1 LEVLKVSPFSFG
13 VLMSRVTLLLERIQR
28 EAEPEL
34 KPMSEER
41 MAQQDARANLIIR
54 NVENRRL
61 IEEAKIGT
69 LETVKSLKADLKL
82 ISHVLKCKNCMFELI
97 LDVERYGGSHSG
109 ISSLDLNNNDLL
121 ELYVDDEE
129 KEDIEMD
136 LDPELLKLW
145 RQIPRASDYRIGN
158 YWLQLKGESN
168 FETEK
173 FIRDR
178 LEWHKKI
185 LLYQLKQAREYY
197 RMLLAWNVDED
208 PPTPYYRIL

>member
-1 LEVLKVSPFSFG
+1 
-13 VLMSRVTLLLERIQR
+13 MSRVALLLERIQR
-28 EAEPEL
+28 KAEPEL

-41 MAQQDARANLIIR
+41 MAQQDARANLILR
-54 NVENRRL
+54 RVENRRL

-69 LETVKSLKADLKL
+69 LETVRSLKADLKL

-109 ISSLDLNNNDLL
+109 IASLDLNNNDLL
-121 ELYVDDEE
+121 ELYVDDDE
-129 KEDIEMD
+129 KEDVEMD
-136 LDPELLKLW
+136 LGKSIDPELLKLW

-158 YWLQLKGESN
+158 YWLQLKGETN

-185 LLYQLKQAREYY
+185 LLYQLKQAREHY

>member
-1 LEVLKVSPFSFG
+1 
-13 VLMSRVTLLLERIQR
+13 MSRVALLLERIQR
-28 EAEPEL
+28 KAESEL

-41 MAQQDARANLIIR
+41 MAQQDARASLILR
-54 NVENRRL
+54 RVENRRL

-82 ISHVLKCKNCMFELI
+82 ISHLLKCKNCMFELI

-121 ELYVDDEE
+121 ELYADASEE
-129 KEDIEMD
+129 EIPSD

-158 YWLQLKGESN
+158 YWLQLKGETS

-178 LEWHKKI
+178 LEWHRKI
-185 LLYQLKQAREYY
+185 LLYQLKQAREHY

-208 PPTPYYRIL
+208 PPLPYYRIL

>member
-1 LEVLKVSPFSFG
+1 
-13 VLMSRVTLLLERIQR
+13 MSKVTLLLERIQR
-28 EAEPEL
+28 KAEPEL

-41 MAQQDARANLIIR
+41 MAQQDARASLIIR
-54 NVENRRL
+54 RVENRRL

-69 LETVKSLKADLKL
+69 LETVRSLKADLKL

-109 ISSLDLNNNDLL
+109 IASLDLNNNDLL
-121 ELYVDDEE
+121 ELYADASEE
-129 KEDIEMD
+129 EIPSD
-136 LDPELLKLW
+136 LDPEFLKLW

-158 YWLQLKGESN
+158 YWLQLKGETN

-185 LLYQLKQAREYY
+185 LLYELKEAREHY

-208 PPTPYYRIL
+208 PPLPYYRIL

>member
-1 LEVLKVSPFSFG
+1 
-13 VLMSRVTLLLERIQR
+13 
-28 EAEPEL
+28 
-34 KPMSEER
+34 MSEER
-41 MAQQDARANLIIR
+41 MAQQDARANLILR
-54 NVENRRL
+54 RVENRRL
-61 IEEAKIGT
+61 IEEAKVRT
-69 LETVKSLKADLKL
+69 LETVRSLKADLKL
-82 ISHVLKCKNCMFELI
+82 INHALKCPNCMFELI

-136 LDPELLKLW
+136 LGTSIDPELFELW

-158 YWLQLKGESN
+158 YWLQLKGETN

-185 LLYQLKQAREYY
+185 LLYQLKEAREHY